1 MAVSGLNGTRFLV
14 IVMLG
19 DSSPSRL
26 QTLVPRLQEVLAA
39 LSTEP
44 TQQAFR
50 SATADIFGYFLRSTL
65 RAGQL
70 LGRLETPGPAALS
83 RQCRQP
89 SHFGNRRR
97 HQRYR
102 PVEYVALA
110 SASLSTNATCHER
123 SHTPKPAMS
132 THGRDRTI
140 SRTITERAL
149 WRNARNVTKG
159 SSI

>member
-70 LGRLETPGPAALS
+70 LGRLETPDPPPFLDNADSLLILEIG
-83 RQCRQP
+83 
-89 SHFGNRRR
+89 
-97 HQRYR
+97 
-102 PVEYVALA
+102 EDI
-110 SASLSTNATCHER
+110 SAIGR
-123 SHTPKPAMS
+123 SNT
-132 THGRDRTI
+132 
-140 SRTITERAL
+140 
-149 WRNARNVTKG
+149 WRWLQHH
-159 SSI
+159 